1 MCLFIFCGLR
11 GYLEM
16 DKYQFG
22 EIEQEVLEKLNIA
35 MVIYQFIDKRVV
47 TILVTD
53 GMCKLM
59 GMERKDVIALLDDD
73 MYRDTHPDDKAR
85 VADAALK
92 FAAGG
97 DSFDCVYRTMS
108 KILNDYVILHSHG
121 EHFFTPS
128 GTMLS
133 TTIYMVEGLDGDNPL
148 TEKLASNFNDIMTK
162 ESLIRDNFYDT
173 LTGLPNM
180 SYFLQLAEA
189 GGKRHR
195 QDGYTPA
202 MVFFDLTG
210 MKYFNEKY
218 GLQEGDNLLIEFAC
232 LLKKYFTNENCG
244 RMGSDHFSVYTKN
257 EGLEDVLKKIFEEM
271 KYINEGRSVPVHVGI
286 YSDAFEEISAATA
299 FDRAKIASDKEK
311 GAYVSKYSY
320 YDANIH
326 ASATNYE
333 YVINNFEKAMEEGW
347 IRPYY
352 QQIIRAVNGQAC
364 DEEALARWI
373 DPVKGLIPPQHF
385 IYVLED
391 IKLIHKLD
399 LYILEC
405 VLRDLEEVE
414 RKGYPIVPVSINL
427 SKYDFQLCD
436 IVDEIKRR
444 VDQSTISTDKITI
457 EITESVSSLE
467 TEFVIEQ
474 IRRFHEAGF
483 KVWMDDFGS
492 GYSSLNMLQ
501 KFDVDLIKFDMSFMR
516 EFAASKKNHIIMTQL
531 IQMARK
537 MGIDTIVEGVE
548 TSDQV
553 KFLREVGAGKLQGF
567 HFAKPIPLEEWYTII
582 QANVGNIIEQEI
594 EVDYYDAI
602 TRTNVMEPDVNT
614 DFNWSSNEFIGQ
626 MPTGILE
633 LRKDGLYVIRYN
645 KPFANFL
652 VKLGYIERSD
662 LGHIM
667 IKQKMLPSQKFLSA
681 VETNNDKNWVLVEG
695 AKEAGLTMDVFIKH
709 IGQNPVSNNIA
720 FAVSIIAITNSD
732 A

>member
-1 MCLFIFCGLR
+1 
-11 GYLEM
+11 M
-16 DKYQFG
+16 DKYNFD
-22 EIEQEVLEKLNIA
+22 ESEKRALERLNIA
-35 MVIYQFIDKRVV
+35 MAIYQYIDKRVV
-47 TILVTD
+47 TVLVTD

-59 GMERKDVIALLDDD
+59 GKEREDVIALLDDD
-73 MYRDTHPDDKAR
+73 MYKDTHPDDKAR

-97 DSFDCVYRTMS
+97 DNYDCVYRTMS
-108 KILNDYVILHSHG
+108 KFTNDYVILHAHG

-128 GTMLS
+128 GLMLS
-133 TTIYMVEGLDGDNPL
+133 ATIYMVEGLNGDNPL

-189 GGKRHR
+189 GGRRYRK
-195 QDGYTPA
+195 DGYTPA

-218 GLQEGDNLLIEFAC
+218 GLREGDNLLIATSII
-232 LLKKYFTNENCG
+232 LKKYFSNENCG
-244 RMGSDHFSVYTKN
+244 RMGSDHFAVYTKM
-257 EGLEDVLKKIFEEM
+257 EGLEETLNKIFEDM
-271 KYINEGRSVPVHVGI
+271 KYANEGRSVPVHVGI
-286 YSDAFEEISAATA
+286 YSDAFEEISAASA

-311 GAYVSKYSY
+311 GAYVSKFSY
-320 YDANIH
+320 YDVNIH
-326 ASATNYE
+326 ASSTNYE

-352 QQIIRAVNGQAC
+352 QQIIRAINGQAC

-385 IYVLED
+385 IYILED

-436 IVDEIKRR
+436 IVEEIAKR
-444 VDQSTISTDKITI
+444 VEASSITPDKITI

-474 IRRFHEAGF
+474 IRRFHDAGF

-516 EFAASKKNHIIMTQL
+516 EFESSKKTHVIITQL

-537 MGIDTIVEGVE
+537 LGIDTVVEGVE
-548 TSDQV
+548 TADQV

-582 QANVGNIIEQEI
+582 EANVGNIIEHEA
-594 EVDYYDAI
+594 EVEYYDAI
-602 TRTNVMEPDVNT
+602 TRTNVMSPDVAT
-614 DFNWSSNEFIGQ
+614 DVNWTGNEFLGQ
-626 MPTGILE
+626 IPTGILE
-633 LRKDGLYVIRYN
+633 LRGDGLFVIRYN
-645 KPFANFL
+645 KAFAQFL
-652 VKLGYIERSD
+652 VKLGYIEQSD

-667 IKQKMLPSQKFLSA
+667 IKQKSLPSQRFLDTVS
-681 VETNNDKNWVLVEG
+681 VTDTKDWILVENVC
-695 AKEAGLTMDVFIKH
+695 EAGLLMDVFIKR
-709 IGQNPVSNNIA
+709 IGQNPVNNNIA
-720 FAVSIIAITNSD
+720 FAVSVISIKNAG
-732 A
+732 AQV

>member
-1 MCLFIFCGLR
+1 
-11 GYLEM
+11 M
-16 DKYQFG
+16 DKYNFD
-22 EIEQEVLEKLNIA
+22 ESEKRVLERLNIA
-35 MVIYQFIDKRVV
+35 MAIYQYIDKRVV
-47 TILVTD
+47 TVLVTD

-59 GMERKDVIALLDDD
+59 GMEREDVIALLDED
-73 MYRDTHPDDKAR
+73 MYKDTHPDDKAR

-97 DSFDCVYRTMS
+97 DNYDCVYRTMS
-108 KILNDYVILHSHG
+108 KYTNDYVILHAHG

-128 GTMLS
+128 GLMLS
-133 TTIYMVEGLDGDNPL
+133 ATIYMVEGLNGDNPL

-189 GGKRHR
+189 GGRRYRK
-195 QDGYTPA
+195 DGYTPA

-218 GLQEGDNLLIEFAC
+218 GLREGDNLLIATSII
-232 LLKKYFTNENCG
+232 LKKYFSNENCG
-244 RMGSDHFSVYTKN
+244 RMGSDHFAVYTKM
-257 EGLEDVLKKIFEEM
+257 EGLEETLNKIFEDM
-271 KYINEGRSVPVHVGI
+271 KYANEGRSVPVHVGI
-286 YSDAFEEISAATA
+286 YSDAFEEISAASA

-311 GAYVSKYSY
+311 GAYVSKFSY
-320 YDANIH
+320 YDVNIH
-326 ASATNYE
+326 ASSTNYE

-352 QQIIRAVNGQAC
+352 QQIIRAINGQAC

-385 IYVLED
+385 IYILED

-436 IVDEIKRR
+436 IVEEIAKR
-444 VDQSTISTDKITI
+444 VEASSITPDKITI

-474 IRRFHEAGF
+474 IRRFHNAGF

-516 EFAASKKNHIIMTQL
+516 EFATSKKTHVIITQL

-537 MGIDTIVEGVE
+537 LGIDTVVEGVE
-548 TSDQV
+548 TADQV

-582 QANVGNIIEQEI
+582 EANVGNIIEHEA
-594 EVDYYDAI
+594 EVEYYDAI
-602 TRTNVMEPDVNT
+602 TRTNVMSPDVT
-614 DFNWSSNEFIGQ
+614 ADVNWTGNEFLGQ
-626 MPTGILE
+626 IPTGILE
-633 LRKDGLYVIRYN
+633 LRADSLFVVRYN
-645 KPFANFL
+645 KAFAQFL
-652 VKLGYIERSD
+652 VKLGYIEQSD

-667 IKQKMLPSQKFLSA
+667 IKQKSLPSQRFLDTVS
-681 VETNNDKNWVLVEG
+681 VTDTKDWVLVEN
-695 AKEAGLTMDVFIKH
+695 ACEAGLLMDVFIKR
-709 IGQNPVSNNIA
+709 IGQNPVNNNIA
-720 FAVSIIAITNSD
+720 FAVSVISIKNDSA
-732 A
+732 